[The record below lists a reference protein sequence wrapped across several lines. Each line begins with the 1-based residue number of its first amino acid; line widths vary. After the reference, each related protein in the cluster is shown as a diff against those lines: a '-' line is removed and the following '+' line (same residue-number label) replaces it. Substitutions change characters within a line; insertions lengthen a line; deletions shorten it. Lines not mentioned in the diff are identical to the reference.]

1 MVNRGDCFFSVL
13 LTPCTS
19 TRRTLVLESAI
30 LRIHFGFGVVE
41 AGAFYVEH
49 VPAARAVVLL
59 SFEVGC
65 NAPIV
70 FVRILCTKSRIQRC
84 KKAHRLVFKS
94 PILEA

>member
-1 MVNRGDCFFSVL
+1 VEPARPCTAGGAFALWLTGGTFNIQCCFR
-13 LTPCTS
+13 PCTS
-19 TRRTLVLESAI
+19 TRRTLVLERAI

-70 FVRILCTKSRIQRC
+70 FVRM
-84 KKAHRLVFKS
+84 
-94 PILEA
+94 

>member
-1 MVNRGDCFFSVL
+1 MCC
-13 LTPCTS
+13 TP
-19 TRRTLVLESAI
+19 V

-70 FVRILCTKSRIQRC
+70 FVRM
-84 KKAHRLVFKS
+84 
-94 PILEA
+94 

>member
-1 MVNRGDCFFSVL
+1 VVNRGDFQHSVL
-13 LTPCTS
+13 FPPCTS
-19 TRRTLVLESAI
+19 TRRTLVLERAI

-70 FVRILCTKSRIQRC
+70 FVRM
-84 KKAHRLVFKS
+84 
-94 PILEA
+94 